1 MLKRG
6 QVEHVLTRSV
16 WNGNLPYSSPIL
28 LCMYTG
34 LYVAWASFHF
44 KFCGKDSLWAR
55 CSQGSRGLAPWRG
68 PEGGSTPLPKKILYL
83 VSTRYAI
90 SFSSKLLKVGVNHGI
105 FHIYHFWNFLIFKCT
120 WVYSSSSSKN
130 KHIFLNLSINS
141 INSKMSIYLSISKM
155 CSSLFSR
162 GNQTFA
168 RIANAKRTT
177 QSRDATLSAITDI
190 DYQSP
195 LCTMCT
201 CIRVSLF
208 GKHWSKTG
216 PKSDF
221 IR

>member
-1 MLKRG
+1 
-6 QVEHVLTRSV
+6 
-16 WNGNLPYSSPIL
+16 
-28 LCMYTG
+28 
-34 LYVAWASFHF
+34 
-44 KFCGKDSLWAR
+44 
-55 CSQGSRGLAPWRG
+55 
-68 PEGGSTPLPKKILYL
+68 
-83 VSTRYAI
+83 
-90 SFSSKLLKVGVNHGI
+90 
-105 FHIYHFWNFLIFKCT
+105 
-120 WVYSSSSSKN
+120 
-130 KHIFLNLSINS
+130 
-141 INSKMSIYLSISKM
+141 MSIYLSISKI

-162 GNQTFA
+162 GNQAFA
-168 RIANAKRTT
+168 RVANAKRTT